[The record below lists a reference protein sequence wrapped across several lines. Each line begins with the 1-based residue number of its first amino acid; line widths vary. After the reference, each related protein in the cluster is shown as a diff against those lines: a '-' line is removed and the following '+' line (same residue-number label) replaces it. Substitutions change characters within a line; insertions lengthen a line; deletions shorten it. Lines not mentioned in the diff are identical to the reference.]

1 MSTNRSPDT
10 GYGDDRYRRQE
21 DDRGSERRQH
31 RPSGQFFSQNL
42 IAILFHTHTI
52 FKIFTMAN
60 KHIYI
65 YTHILYQVYFTRC
78 ELSNS

>member
-42 IAILFHTHTI
+42 IAILFHTHII
-52 FKIFTMAN
+52 FKTF
-60 KHIYI
+60 
-65 YTHILYQVYFTRC
+65 Q
-78 ELSNS
+78 